1 MFTLRLYLQFM
12 LPIKTIIVDD
22 EPGARSLLKK
32 IIEEH
37 CPGIDIV
44 DEAPDVKTAVKL
56 INKHKVELVFL
67 DIEMPNENGF
77 ALFEYFENPTF
88 ETIFCT
94 AYSDY
99 AVKAFEVSAVDYI
112 LKPVSIS
119 KLKTAIEKAVKLLGQ
134 NQIIHRVNALKENL
148 TVNKLQK
155 IALPL
160 SDGMTFIKL
169 EDIYYFEADGSYTN
183 VITKDNHY
191 LVCKKIKEFDELLND
206 DTRFFR
212 VHRSYFVN
220 IQQIKKYS
228 KKEGATLLFD
238 NNKIIPVA
246 REKKNEF
253 DEFIGGISV

>member
-1 MFTLRLYLQFM
+1 MIT
-12 LPIKTIIVDD
+12 IKAIIVDD
-22 EPGARSLLKK
+22 EPGARSLLRK
-32 IIEEH
+32 IINEH
-37 CPGIDIV
+37 CPSIEIV
-44 DEAPDVKTAVKL
+44 DEASDVKTAVKL

-77 ALFEYFENPTF
+77 ALFEYFDTPTF

-99 AVKAFEVSAVDYI
+99 AIKAFEVSAVDYV
-112 LKPVSIS
+112 LKPISIS
-119 KLKTAIEKAVKLLGQ
+119 KLTAAIEKAIKLLGQ
-134 NQIIHRVNALKENL
+134 NQILNRVNALKENL

-160 SDGMTFIKL
+160 SDGLIFIKI
-169 EDIYYFEADGSYTN
+169 EDIYYFEADGSYTT
-183 VITKDNHY
+183 VITKDKSY
-191 LVCKKIKEFDELLND
+191 VVCKKIKEFDELLNN

-238 NNKIIPVA
+238 DNKIIPVA

>member
-1 MFTLRLYLQFM
+1 MAK
-12 LPIKTIIVDD
+12 IKTLIVDD
-22 EPGARSLLKK
+22 EQSARTLLRK

-37 CPGIDIV
+37 CPALEIV
-44 DEAPDVKTAVKL
+44 DEAADVKTAVKL
-56 INKHKVELVFL
+56 INNNPIELVLL

-77 ALFEYFENPTF
+77 ALFEYFNQPTF

-99 AVKAFEVSAVDYI
+99 AVKAFEVSAIDYI
-112 LKPVSIS
+112 LKPISIA
-119 KLKTAIEKAVKLLGQ
+119 KLILAVEKSIKILGQ
-134 NQIIHRVNALKENL
+134 NQLLNRVNALKENL

-160 SDGMTFIKL
+160 SDGLQFIKL
-169 EDIYYFEADGSYTN
+169 EDIYYFEADGAYTHVVTPQQSY
-183 VITKDNHY
+183 
-191 LVCKKIKEFDELLND
+191 LACKRLKEFDDLLNE

-212 VHRSYFVN
+212 AHRSFFVN
-220 IQQIKKYS
+220 IQQIKKYV
-228 KKEGATLLFD
+228 KKEGASLLFE
-238 NNKIIPVA
+238 NNKLIPIA